1 MAYNHG
7 REDRKWRVWKEAE
20 EKALRECGVEYVPG
34 SGISKYCPACAK
46 RIQREKSNESKRR
59 SREQKRMV
67 CIELSAK
74 NDRLMSAL
82 MAAKCSSTFFSGSSF
97 FCSSMSS
104 MESESCQSSVASV
117 ICNLRK
123 KIEPDN
129 KNPTYIKTVLG
140 IGWGNDGKR
149 AFLIRFAR
157 SPLFSLF
164 FKNLL
169 TAFLKTSI
177 LQM

>member
-1 MAYNHG
+1 MLIFN
-7 REDRKWRVWKEAE
+7 DTE
-20 EKALRECGVEYVPG
+20 EKAVEKAIAALADMIPLEAMQPPHSPALTFPG
-34 SGISKYCPACAK
+34 LEIKLH
-46 RIQREKSNESKRR
+46 QRRVLKNGTDIPLTRLEYGALCYLAASPGRVFTKAQIFES
-59 SREQKRMV
+59 V
-67 CIELSAK
+67 W
-74 NDRLMSAL
+74 
-82 MAAKCSSTFFSGSSF
+82 
-97 FCSSMSS
+97 S